1 MQDTDGTGTTPGK
14 EDKQME
20 LQLGGRHLTLA
31 VVGLALFGVVLFLLG
46 RWSERVARPQDAA
59 GEGIEETSLSDSRGA
74 PDPAAPRELT
84 FYETLGKKGTP
95 GFQESSLPA
104 GRKEPPAQLPESSP
118 LPPGPPAKSAAPPA
132 SKSAPSSAA
141 KGAAAPAPKA
151 KGASAAPSAG
161 NPGEHFR
168 VQVASTRDAAAARA
182 LAERLRKK
190 GYAAS
195 VETSRGADGRSQ
207 YKVRVGNYSERGP
220 AEDVAARIRSE
231 EKVGAWIVKVQG

>member
-1 MQDTDGTGTTPGK
+1 MQDNDGMEPAAGK
-14 EDKQME
+14 EDRQME

-31 VVGLALFGVVLFLLG
+31 MVGLALFGVVLFLLG
-46 RWSERVARPQDAA
+46 RWSERVARPPAQAE
-59 GEGIEETSLSDSRGA
+59 EGIEETSLSGSRSA

-95 GFQESSLPA
+95 GFQESSPKA
-104 GRKEPPAQLPESSP
+104 GRKEPPAVLPESSS
-118 LPPGPPAKSAAPPA
+118 PPAAAAVKSV
-132 SKSAPSSAA
+132 
-141 KGAAAPAPKA
+141 AAPAPKP
-151 KGASAAPSAG
+151 KSASPAPPAVA
-161 NPGEHFR
+161 PGERFR
-168 VQVASTRDAAAARA
+168 VQVASTRDAAAARE

-220 AEDVAARIRSE
+220 AEDVAERIRSQ